1 MEYRQRETEGAP
13 YVLGMAAGVLLIFA
27 SVFCGGET
35 AACPVWSFLAAGG
48 GDGAE
53 PRRLYAAASFRKAP
67 GGEGEALCRPVGCGW
82 GVYGAFGLFS
92 DFRLRCFQNGRR
104 NSIPFFRGSR
114 DVRSLSLRGRRADD
128 RLLRAVLQAA
138 ARACLVP
145 FENER
150 RFAVEPAL
158 GLPVPVVRGRIPEFF
173 HHPAAQSKIKPDEQR
188 GRAVLL

>member
-27 SVFCGGET
+27 SLFCGGET

-104 NSIPFFRGSR
+104 NSIPFF
-114 DVRSLSLRGRRADD
+114 AE
-128 RLLRAVLQAA
+128 AA
-138 ARACLVP
+138 MSAA
-145 FENER
+145 F
-150 RFAVEPAL
+150 RFAGGAL
-158 GLPVPVVRGRIPEFF
+158 MI
-173 HHPAAQSKIKPDEQR
+173 ASCAQFYKRLQ
-188 GRAVLL
+188 GRA